1 MAMLVWFVLGG
12 LVGFFLTA
20 LLSVSAFE
28 EKEEKI
34 AQLEKRLMDAQKHIA
49 TLQRRLMEQGSTIA
63 ALNKKEE
70 RE

>member
-1 MAMLVWFVLGG
+1 MAVLAWFVLGG
-12 LVGFFLTA
+12 LAGFFLAA

-34 AQLEKRLMDAQKHIA
+34 AQLEQKLMEAQKHIA
-49 TLQRRLMEQGSTIA
+49 TLQRRIMEQGSTIA
-63 ALNKKEE
+63 ALAKREE